1 MGLTTTTATGLVD
14 GEVHNPHVGQAG
26 LRLAPQVLA
35 LSLILCSWASS
46 VSSQEP
52 ATSRGTVLTPALV
65 GTADVPFSTAR
76 TIALLANGRT
86 ACVVDSYDYRV
97 RCVDP
102 DGSVVGV
109 FGREGE
115 GPGEFEFPS
124 DLSRGESGSVG
135 VFDMGLGRFT
145 IFEPDGT
152 QVLATVRL
160 PGSGDLDPTG
170 AFGESVLG
178 IETNREPDA
187 YVAGAARSGFQTLY
201 EFDIASGMVLRK
213 EELPPVPVQVD
224 CGRIMYGR
232 PNPRGGWVFLA
243 CEGHVVF
250 LAEDGTTTL
259 TQAPTYRKELPTELD
274 VAEYVAERQRFAE
287 MGLPMSQ
294 ERLDEYGKT
303 PKRYQLAPNKHGFDA
318 DGRWWIATLRD
329 HREFSYL
336 DVFCDGRYVGTV
348 QVRGRLWGFDILESR
363 LAVVVDRLAGSDDET
378 SAISNRRVNWYDI
391 GGLTWQSPSA
401 CSQ

>member
-1 MGLTTTTATGLVD
+1 MVEGLHNGLHGGQTGPRVTSY
-14 GEVHNPHVGQAG
+14 
-26 LRLAPQVLA
+26 VLA
-35 LSLILCSWASS
+35 LSLISSSLASS

-65 GTADVPFSTAR
+65 GTADVPFSTRRA
-76 TIALLANGRT
+76 IALLANGRT
-86 ACVVDSYDYRV
+86 ACVVDSYDHQV

-115 GPGEFEFPS
+115 GPGEFQFPS
-124 DLSRGESGSVG
+124 DLTRGESGSVG

-145 IFEPDGT
+145 IFEPGG
-152 QVLATVRL
+152 VLLHTVRL

-170 AFGESVLG
+170 AFGESVSG
-178 IETNREPDA
+178 IETTREPHVYA
-187 YVAGAARSGFQTLY
+187 AGAARGGFQTLY
-201 EFDIASGMVLRK
+201 ELDIASGTVLRR

-250 LAEDGTTTL
+250 VAEDGTTTV
-259 TQAPTYRKELPTELD
+259 TQAPTYSKELPTKLD
-274 VAEYVAERQRFAE
+274 VAEYVAERQSFAAR
-287 MGLPMSQ
+287 GLPVSQ
-294 ERLDEYGKT
+294 QRLEEYEKT

-318 DGRWWIATLRD
+318 EGRWWIATLRD

-348 QVRGRLWGFDILESR
+348 QVRDRLWGFDILESR
-363 LAVVVDRLAGSDDET
+363 LVVVVDRLPGSDDEP
-378 SAISNRRVNWYDI
+378 SAIPTRGVDWYDI
-391 GGLTWQSPSA
+391 GGLSWQTPSV
-401 CSQ
+401 CRR

>member
-1 MGLTTTTATGLVD
+1 MRWLAVCIRPD
-14 GEVHNPHVGQAG
+14 AG
-26 LRLAPQVLA
+26 RAGRRMTLCVLA
-35 LSLILCSWASS
+35 LSPISNSLASS

-52 ATSRGTVLTPALV
+52 ATSRGTVLIPVLV

-76 TIALLANGRT
+76 AIALLANGRT
-86 ACVVDSYDYRV
+86 ACVVDSYDHRV

-115 GPGEFEFPS
+115 GPGEFERPS
-124 DLSRGESGSVG
+124 DLTRGESGSVG

-145 IFEPDGT
+145 IYEPGGAL
-152 QVLATVRL
+152 VHTVRL
-160 PGSGDLDPTG
+160 PGTGDLEPNG
-170 AFGESVLG
+170 AFGESLSG

-201 EFDIASGMVLRK
+201 EFDIASGTVLRR

-250 LAEDGTTTL
+250 VAEDGTTTV
-259 TQAPTYRKELPTELD
+259 TQAPTYLKELPTELD
-274 VAEYVAERQRFAE
+274 VAEYVAERQHFAA
-287 MGLPMSQ
+287 MGLPVSR

-303 PKRYQLAPNKHGFDA
+303 PKRYQLAPDKHGFDA
-318 DGRWWIATLRD
+318 EGRWWIATFRD

-336 DVFCDGRYVGTV
+336 DIFCDGRYVGTV
-348 QVRGRLWGFDILESR
+348 QVRDRLWGFDILESR
-363 LAVVVDRLAGSDDET
+363 LAVVVDRLAGSDDEP
-378 SAISNRRVNWYDI
+378 SAIPARGVDWYDI
-391 GGLTWQSPSA
+391 GGLSWLMPSA
-401 CSQ
+401 CS

>member
-1 MGLTTTTATGLVD
+1 MRWLV
-14 GEVHNPHVGQAG
+14 GCIRLHAGQAG
-26 LRLAPQVLA
+26 RRLTLYVLA
-35 LSLILCSWASS
+35 LSLISNSLASS

-52 ATSRGTVLTPALV
+52 ATSRETVMTPALV

-76 TIALLANGRT
+76 AIALLANGRT
-86 ACVVDSYDYRV
+86 ACVVDSCDHRV

-124 DLSRGESGSVG
+124 DLGRGESGSVG

-145 IFEPDGT
+145 IFEPGG
-152 QVLATVRL
+152 VLLHTVRL

-170 AFGESVLG
+170 AFGESVSG
-178 IETNREPDA
+178 IETTREPDA
-187 YVAGAARSGFQTLY
+187 YVAGAARGGFQTLY
-201 EFDIASGMVLRK
+201 ELDVASGTILRR
-213 EELPPVPVQVD
+213 EELPAVPVQVD

-250 LAEDGTTTL
+250 LAEDGTATT
-259 TQAPTYRKELPTELD
+259 TQAPTYSRELPTELD
-274 VAEYVAERQRFAE
+274 VAEFVAERQHFAA
-287 MGLPMSQ
+287 MGLPVSQ

-348 QVRGRLWGFDILESR
+348 QVRDRLWGFDILESR
-363 LAVVVDRLAGSDDET
+363 LAVVVDRLAGSDDEP
-378 SAISNRRVNWYDI
+378 SAIPARGVDWYDI
-391 GGLTWQSPSA
+391 GGLSWQAPSA
-401 CSQ
+401 CS

>member
-1 MGLTTTTATGLVD
+1 MRWLAGCIGLD
-14 GEVHNPHVGQAG
+14 AG
-26 LRLAPQVLA
+26 RAGRRMTLCVSA
-35 LSLILCSWASS
+35 LSLISTSLASS

-52 ATSRGTVLTPALV
+52 ATSRGTVLTPVLV

-76 TIALLANGRT
+76 AIALLANGRT
-86 ACVVDSYDYRV
+86 ACVVDSYDHRV

-115 GPGEFEFPS
+115 GPGEFERPS
-124 DLSRGESGSVG
+124 DLTRGESGSVG

-145 IFEPDGT
+145 IYEPGGT
-152 QVLATVRL
+152 LVHTVRL
-160 PGSGDLDPTG
+160 PGSGDLEPNG
-170 AFGESVLG
+170 AFGESVSG

-201 EFDIASGMVLRK
+201 EFDVASGTVLRR
-213 EELPPVPVQVD
+213 EELPPVPVEVD
-224 CGRIMYGR
+224 CGRIMFGR

-250 LAEDGTTTL
+250 VAEDGTATT
-259 TQAPTYRKELPTELD
+259 TQAPTYSRELPTELD
-274 VAEYVAERQRFAE
+274 VAEYVAERQHFAA
-287 MGLPMSQ
+287 MGMPVSQ

-303 PKRYQLAPNKHGFDA
+303 PKRYQLAPDKHGFDA
-318 DGRWWIATLRD
+318 EGRWWIATFRD

-348 QVRGRLWGFDILESR
+348 EVRDRLWGFDILESR
-363 LAVVVDRLAGSDDET
+363 LVVVVDRLAGSDDEP
-378 SAISNRRVNWYDI
+378 SAIPARGVDWYDI
-391 GGLTWQSPSA
+391 GGLSWLMPSA
-401 CSQ
+401 CS

>member
-1 MGLTTTTATGLVD
+1 MRWLAVCIRPD
-14 GEVHNPHVGQAG
+14 AGQAG
-26 LRLAPQVLA
+26 RRMTLYVSA
-35 LSLILCSWASS
+35 LSLISTSLASS

-76 TIALLANGRT
+76 AIALLANGRT
-86 ACVVDSYDYRV
+86 ACVVDSYDHRV

-115 GPGEFEFPS
+115 GPGEFERPS
-124 DLSRGESGSVG
+124 DLTRGESGSVG

-145 IFEPDGT
+145 IYEPGGAL
-152 QVLATVRL
+152 VHTVRL
-160 PGSGDLDPTG
+160 PGSGDLEPNG
-170 AFGESVLG
+170 AFGESVSG
-178 IETNREPDA
+178 IETTREPDA

-201 EFDIASGMVLRK
+201 EFAIASGTVLRR
-213 EELPPVPVQVD
+213 EELPPVPVEVD

-250 LAEDGTTTL
+250 LAEDGTATT
-259 TQAPTYRKELPTELD
+259 TQAPTYLKELPTKLD
-274 VAEYVAERQRFAE
+274 VAEYVAERQHFAA
-287 MGLPMSQ
+287 MGLPVSQ

-303 PKRYQLAPNKHGFDA
+303 PKRYQLAPDKHGFDA
-318 DGRWWIATLRD
+318 EGRWWIATFRD

-348 QVRGRLWGFDILESR
+348 QVRDRLWGFDVLESR
-363 LAVVVDRLAGSDDET
+363 LVVVVDRLAGSDDEP
-378 SAISNRRVNWYDI
+378 SAIPARGVDWYDI
-391 GGLTWQSPSA
+391 GGLSWPMPSA
-401 CSQ
+401 CS